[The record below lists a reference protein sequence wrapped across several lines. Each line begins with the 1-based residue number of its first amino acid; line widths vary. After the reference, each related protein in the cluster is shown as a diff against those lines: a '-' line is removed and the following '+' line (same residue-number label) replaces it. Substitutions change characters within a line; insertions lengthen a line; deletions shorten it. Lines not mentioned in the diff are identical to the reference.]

1 MKPNKRTLE
10 RLKATIKDSTAV
22 ERSLNQLISKYSF
35 ELVRY
40 VTNRIIE
47 TEVVKRKL
55 EQKMRDA
62 EQKLA
67 ELKQEKAK

>member
-55 EQKMRDA
+55 EQKIRDA